1 MNRDNLD
8 TAGGRRLRIILAAVV
23 VPMIAATAV
32 ALAVLWPGP
41 RASVPSDSEQFGGRV
56 IAVQEE
62 ACPATQPTEETPTG
76 LVVTRC
82 GTVDVNLTDGPDAG
96 RIVTT
101 SVPGGPGAPEV
112 HVGDEVVLIQV
123 IDPADES
130 TQTYSIIDHQRA
142 TPMLLLAI
150 IFAIATVAFA
160 RWRGLAAL
168 GGLAV
173 SFAVLLMF
181 IVPAIMDGRP
191 PVPVA
196 IAGAAAIMFAV
207 LYLTHGISV
216 STTVAV
222 IGTLVSLVLTG
233 VAGTLAASAAH
244 LTGFAGED
252 ASTLAIFYANVD
264 LRGLLLAGIIIGSL
278 GVLDDITV
286 TQAVTVRE
294 IAAANPTLSA
304 LALYRAAARVGR
316 AHIASVVNTLVLAY
330 AGASLPLFL
339 LISASGS
346 SAGSVIT
353 GQLVAQEIVRSL
365 VGSLGLIAAVPIT
378 TALAAVLTR
387 GRTAPATVNRPAD
400 EAAAEAF
407 VAGRHAISTP
417 WSDPPLR

>member
-1 MNRDNLD
+1 
-8 TAGGRRLRIILAAVV
+8 
-23 VPMIAATAV
+23 
-32 ALAVLWPGP
+32 
-41 RASVPSDSEQFGGRV
+41 
-56 IAVQEE
+56 
-62 ACPATQPTEETPTG
+62 
-76 LVVTRC
+76 
-82 GTVDVNLTDGPDAG
+82 LTDGPDAG

-112 HVGDEVVLIQV
+112 HVGDHVVLIQV
-123 IDPADES
+123 VDPADES

-142 TPMLLLAI
+142 TPILVLAI

-173 SFAVLLMF
+173 SFAILLMF

-417 WSDPPLR
+417 WGDPPLR